1 MSCRE
6 FLSFFLAAVAV
17 IVFDVVVLTVIVRL
31 ATGHWL
37 VTL

>member
-1 MSCRE
+1 MSRRE
-6 FLSFFLAAVAV
+6 LLTFFLAAVVV
-17 IVFDVVVLTVIVRL
+17 IVFDVVVFTVIVRL